1 MRKSEWKKRLAIA
14 LCASLAWTGP
24 GMAGIPG
31 GTNPAVHAYA
41 EENGGQH
48 SAQTVKQ
55 LQINGLEDA
64 DLDALAQQVEA
75 CFDAGIYQ
83 VVFSYAD
90 GFTSE
95 DSLSEDIAKVQKKL
109 ETRRN
114 DRISDTK
121 KPENASTVYSY
132 FLSDE
137 DGDGTCD
144 LQVYEVS
151 KLRTGATRLYAN
163 DIMPYWETV
172 RYDAQHP
179 QGVAEKRRMDS
190 KSITQIQIQDETQT
204 RDLGT
209 YYTVTPKNATVAFS
223 TAQIRSSYVYE
234 GEPVAPTPAPLVGQ
248 FNYTEITEGL
258 RYGYENN
265 TAVTTREGGE
275 KASVTIYAES
285 VIDSNGVYYTG
296 TVTQSFD
303 ITPGILS
310 VSDVPDEVNYTG
322 QAIEPDVFVMNS
334 GGKILHKG
342 TDYTV
347 KCTDNT
353 EIGTATLQVIPVDP
367 NYDMPEA
374 KTFRIVAAPATPTPV
389 VTEKPTPTAKPT
401 AKPTVEPTV
410 EPTQLP
416 LASAPA
422 SQEPAAT
429 PTIAPSAVPS
439 VVPSAAP
446 SAVPSAAPIDPNAG
460 NVVVPGDR
468 DVQGSVFGLLCARV
482 KRVTKTSQTLVWNSL
497 GDRVDGYVIYGN
509 ACGIKNKYKK
519 IATLGKNATK
529 YSRKK
534 LKKGTYYKYFIVGYV
549 MKDGKKETVEISK
562 TLHATT
568 SGGKKG
574 NATSVKASA
583 TSLTLKVGQT
593 ATVKA
598 REQSS
603 RKVNIHRRLRF
614 ESENETVAS
623 VQGTK
628 GVITANQAGT
638 CTIYIYAQNG
648 LYRKIKI
655 TVE

>member
-1 MRKSEWKKRLAIA
+1 MRKSGWKKRLAIA
-14 LCASLAWTGP
+14 LCAVLAWTGP
-24 GMAGIPG
+24 GMAGTPDDA
-31 GTNPAVHAYA
+31 NAAVRAYA
-41 EENGGQH
+41 EENGGQQ

-55 LQINGLEDA
+55 LQIEGLQDA
-64 DLDALAQQVEA
+64 DLDALAERVEA

-83 VVFSYAD
+83 VAFSYAD

-95 DSLSEDIAKVQKKL
+95 ESLSGVIAKVQETL
-109 ETRRN
+109 RTRRN

-132 FLSDE
+132 FLKE
-137 DGDGTCD
+137 GDVEGVCD
-144 LQVYEVS
+144 LQIYEVA
-151 KLRTGATRLYAN
+151 KLRTGATRLCAN
-163 DIMPYWETV
+163 EIMPYWETV

-179 QGVAEKRRMDS
+179 QGVAEKRQMS
-190 KSITQIQIQDETQT
+190 STITQVQILDETKT
-204 RDLGT
+204 RDLGI

-223 TAQIRSSYVYE
+223 TAQIRDSYVYE
-234 GEPVAPTPAPLVGQ
+234 GEPVAPTPALLVGQ

-265 TAVTTREGGE
+265 TAVTTREGGT

-285 VIDSNGVYYTG
+285 VIDSKGVYYTG
-296 TVTQSFD
+296 TVTKTFD

-310 VSDVPDEVNYTG
+310 VYDVPEEVNYTG

-374 KTFRIVAAPATPTPV
+374 KTFRIVAPPATPTPV
-389 VTEKPTPTAKPT
+389 AIPTQKPTEVPSPTPVVTEEPTQ
-401 AKPTVEPTV
+401 TV
-410 EPTQLP
+410 EPTQPPLP
-416 LASAPA
+416 SAAA
-422 SQEPAAT
+422 SQEPAVT
-429 PTIAPSAVPS
+429 STIVPTAEPSAV
-439 VVPSAAP
+439 P

-482 KRVTKTSQTLVWNSL
+482 KRVTKNSQTLVWNSL

-519 IATLGKNATK
+519 IATLGKTATK

-534 LKKGTYYKYFIVGYV
+534 LKKGTYYKYFVVGYV
-549 MKDGKKETVEISK
+549 MRDGKKETVEISK

-574 NATSVKASA
+574 NATAVKVSA
-583 TSLTLKVGQT
+583 TSLSLKVGQT
-593 ATVKA
+593 VTVNAK
-598 REQSS
+598 EQSS

-614 ESENETVAS
+614 ESENEAVAS
-623 VQGTK
+623 VQSTK